1 MNIKITYNW
10 LLEYLD
16 TDATPEEIQKYLS
29 LSGPSIEKVE
39 KVDDDYVFDIEIT
52 SNRVDAASVF
62 GIAQEAQAILP
73 RFGKRA
79 KIKLNPLTA
88 YRFTNIA
95 TNVDIAPPLEIKT
108 NPDLNPRFTT
118 IILDVKIDK
127 SPLFVTQRLN
137 LCGVKSIN
145 NVIDISNYLMLALGQ
160 PVHVFDYDKI
170 EGDQMILQ
178 ESKKGEKIT
187 TLDEKTIDLP
197 GGDIIIKDGAG
208 RLIDLCGI
216 MGGLNSAVS
225 EKTQRIILFVQT
237 YNKKTIRKTS
247 MTTGQRTI
255 AATYFE
261 KGLDPE
267 RVEPTLVY
275 GVELLKKYA
284 SGAIVG
290 PLEDIYFTRYQPK
303 KINITQEDI
312 NRRIGVE
319 VKDEKVLSILTSLGF
334 KVEKEKERYTVTIPS
349 FRNNDMEI
357 KEDIVEEIARI
368 FGYFNLPNQLP
379 PCVYVSPPKNMENL
393 FNYESQTKHFLKNI
407 GINEVMNY
415 SMVSQELL
423 SKLSI
428 KVTGHLSIANAIS
441 EEIKYLRTSLLPSLV
456 KNIKDNQGKKDF
468 FKFFEIAKVYLPQ
481 VGELPAEIYK
491 LGITTNTDF
500 FDLKGVIDILFDEL
514 NIRNYQVSASHH
526 QLLAENKQ
534 ADIMIG
540 NTTIGCFGQLKP
552 EYQLSFNI
560 KREVFLAE
568 LDFQSLANHAK
579 LIPVYKP
586 INPYAVIK
594 LDLTLKIGEY
604 LNYAKIKKTAFESS
618 KLLDKIEVVNLYDNN
633 LSLRFYFSSTT
644 RNITEEEAKQ
654 ELKKIQKNLL

>member
-10 LLEYLD
+10 LLEYLE
-16 TDATPEEIQKYLS
+16 TDATPEEIRKYLS
-29 LSGPSIEKVE
+29 LCGPSIEKVE
-39 KVDDDYVFDIEIT
+39 KVGNDYVFDIEIT

-79 KIKLNPLTA
+79 KIRLNPLST
-88 YRFTNIA
+88 YKFTNIA
-95 TNVDIAPPLEIKT
+95 TKVDKAPPLEIKT

-127 SPLFVTQRLN
+127 SPAVMAQRLKD
-137 LCGVKSIN
+137 CGVKSIN
-145 NVIDISNYLMLALGQ
+145 NVVDISNYLMLALGQ

-178 ESKKGEKIT
+178 ESKPGEKIT
-187 TLDEKTIDLP
+187 TLDDKTIILP

-216 MGGLNSAVS
+216 MGGLNSAIS

-237 YNKKTIRKTS
+237 YNKKKIRRTS

-284 SGAIVG
+284 SGTIVG
-290 PLEDIYFTRYQPK
+290 PLEDIYFNRYQPK

-312 NRRIGVE
+312 NRLIGVE
-319 VKDEKVLSILTSLGF
+319 VKEKEVVSILSSLGF
-334 KVEKEKERYTVTIPS
+334 GVEDREGKYTITVPS
-349 FRNNDMEI
+349 FRASDVEI
-357 KEDIVEEIARI
+357 KEDIVEEIARVY
-368 FGYFNLPNQLP
+368 GYFNLPNHLP
-379 PCVYVSPPKNMENL
+379 PYVYVAPPKNMENL
-393 FNYESQTKHFLKNI
+393 FNYENNVKHFLKNI
-407 GINEVMNY
+407 GIHEVMNY

-423 SKLSI
+423 ERLSI
-428 KVTGHLSIANAIS
+428 KTTGHLSIANAIS
-441 EEIKYLRTSLLPSLV
+441 EEIKYLRTSLLPSLI
-456 KNIKDNQGKKDF
+456 KNIKDNQGKKDCL
-468 FKFFEIAKVYLPQ
+468 KFFEIAKVYLPQ
-481 VGELPAEIYK
+481 TGELPQEIYK
-491 LGITTNTDF
+491 LGLSTNTDF
-500 FDLKGVIDILFDEL
+500 FDLKGIIDILFDEL
-514 NIRNYQVSASHH
+514 NIRNYHVAPSRH
-526 QLLAENKQ
+526 QLLIDGKQ

-540 NTTIGCFGQLKP
+540 QEIVGCFGQLKS
-552 EYQLSFNI
+552 ECQFNFDI
-560 KREVFLAE
+560 KKSVFLAE
-568 LDFQSLANHAK
+568 IDFQSLANHAK
-579 LIPVYKP
+579 LMPVYKP
-586 INPYAVIK
+586 ITPYAVIK
-594 LDLTLKIGEY
+594 LDLTLKVSDI
-604 LNYAKIKKTAFESS
+604 LNFAQIKKIAFESA

-633 LSLRFYFSSTT
+633 LSLRFYFSSHN

-654 ELKKIQKNLL
+654 ELKKIQENL